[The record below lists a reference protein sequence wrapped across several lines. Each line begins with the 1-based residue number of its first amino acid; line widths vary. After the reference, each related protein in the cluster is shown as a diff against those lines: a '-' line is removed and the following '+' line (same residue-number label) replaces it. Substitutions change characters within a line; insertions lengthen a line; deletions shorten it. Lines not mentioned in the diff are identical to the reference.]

1 MKNVFFIFV
10 FVSLI
15 LNLGVV
21 KAQNEPKAAS
31 ARVTYLANCGFMV
44 QIADQKVLFDGA
56 FQNGMDKYLEP
67 DKHTVY
73 LMKEALPP
81 FDDVNLMFVSNHQ
94 ADHFDPY
101 LTLQF
106 MRNNK
111 EVRLVA
117 PQQAINKMKI
127 FVEHFPEVEKRIVES
142 TPLAN
147 GYDRMLIGDIEV
159 FACHIKTPEYMN
171 ENIENMGYLVNVN
184 GVKIFHSGDSS
195 PKRLSMLKGI
205 NLKNMNIDIAFL
217 TDLYGVGLGANT
229 TNKLISS
236 RYIVLM
242 QFDKYI
248 TDKTLDRFAQRC
260 KLSPKPHIFRVRNEY
275 VDFYISDYEMP
286 TKPRDPKSLTQR

>member
-1 MKNVFFIFV
+1 
-10 FVSLI
+10 
-15 LNLGVV
+15 
-21 KAQNEPKAAS
+21 
-31 ARVTYLANCGFMV
+31 
-44 QIADQKVLFDGA
+44 
-56 FQNGMDKYLEP
+56 
-67 DKHTVY
+67 
-73 LMKEALPP
+73 
-81 FDDVNLMFVSNHQ
+81 
-94 ADHFDPY
+94 
-101 LTLQF
+101 
-106 MRNNK
+106 
-111 EVRLVA
+111 
-117 PQQAINKMKI
+117 
-127 FVEHFPEVEKRIVES
+127 
-142 TPLAN
+142 
-147 GYDRMLIGDIEV
+147 
-159 FACHIKTPEYMN
+159 MN

-217 TDLYGVGLGANT
+217 TDLYGVGLGAKT

-260 KLSPKPHIFRVRNEY
+260 KLSPKPHILKVRNEY